1 MLNFIAHHCVAF
13 LVPVIGGSVNEF
25 STFAKLYAEE
35 PVEIDLSALL
45 QEEMAMFDNRENITF
60 EFLGLP
66 DAVVSGPKPQLTR
79 VFVNL
84 INNAVQAL
92 EDREHGHILVSLRN
106 SVTDGFY
113 DIVFEDDGPG
123 VSEENVGKLFTP
135 NFTTKNGGSGL
146 GLAISRSVLERCNAT
161 IGYSK
166 SFALGGACF
175 TILYPKN

>member
-1 MLNFIAHHCVAF
+1 MAK
-13 LVPVIGGSVNEF
+13 VILDHIEILTETANEF
-25 STFAKLYAEE
+25 STFAKLYTEE
-35 PVEIDLSALL
+35 PVEIDLSGLL
-45 QEEMAMFDNRENITF
+45 QEEMSMFDNRESIEF

-66 DAVVSGPKPQLTR
+66 GAIVSGPKPQLTR

-92 EDREHGHILVSLRN
+92 EGREHGHIRVSLRN

-123 VSEENVGKLFTP
+123 VAEEIVSRLFTP

-146 GLAISRSVLERCNAT
+146 GLAISRSILERCGAS